1 MGDQSHK
8 LVPFLHLPVQS
19 GSNRILELM
28 KRRYNA
34 LDYAR
39 EVEEAILGNP
49 RPPAWAQMSWWDF
62 PVKVSWSLQQK
73 H

>member
-1 MGDQSHK
+1 
-8 LVPFLHLPVQS
+8 
-19 GSNRILELM
+19 M

-39 EVEEAILGNP
+39 EVEEAILKIP
-49 RPPAWAQMSWWDF
+49 DTAWAQMSWWDF
-62 PVKVSWSLQQK
+62 PVKVSWSLQR